1 MSAHGLR
8 LQPSRLKVSL
18 ALPSKPATPTPGSLA
33 AAGTPDSNPKGTI
46 DSSLSLTM
54 AMHGRPPGPTHDCWV
69 TCPADT
75 GFSHDLCCHPGQAP
89 SSLRWRPP
97 PAPPPTRL
105 LPPAHA
111 AHLADVMGDKR
122 PPPRRRCAYETRSIR
137 DTHV

>member
-97 PAPPPTRL
+97 PAPPHASA
-105 LPPAHA
+105 PP
-111 AHLADVMGDKR
+111 G
-122 PPPRRRCAYETRSIR
+122 PRCTPGGR
-137 DTHV
+137 DGGQEASTEAQVRI